1 MCIRA
6 RAWWPRDATAKALTG
21 RPTAAPL
28 SFELRGA
35 LLPALL
41 QRPTRLL
48 LRHATFG
55 PPLAAALADVCRRH
69 VATDAGSKA
78 DADACAA
85 LFGEDDDPLV
95 VNDDDALKGGRLALA
110 QWCCRT
116 LTEEPTAAL
125 DGAFDAFSS
134 LLASDDLR
142 RKQHACAELARV
154 LAALQDR
161 GDDDKASEL
170 ARRLPRRRLEN
181 LARRRCL
188 REAEDAPVHSRVCQ
202 AFVDLAARVR
212 ALCPADGEHDRA
224 RFALELTGGEAR
236 VEVNA
241 GDVPPP
247 WTAEFVLRRDRLD
260 DAAEP
265 PNDDSDEDD
274 DDATDGGATWLAPVV
289 LAGSRAGAELRL
301 QHGGAAFGDG
311 GPDAPDE
318 AACVSVDGQTFEYKV
333 PTEKWVHLAFVCRE
347 RRATSTA
354 ALCPRAF
361 DSYEAAPK
369 HVVEL
374 FADGR
379 LVGCVASAAALPLG
393 AVGLVEGAAP
403 STEKRPRAPPARS
416 PRARRA
422 RALLVRRAHGGR
434 CQAVLRAP
442 GAPGRRPRVVGGVSV
457 GL

>member
-1 MCIRA
+1 MVAARRDGQGLDGPARGRA
-6 RAWWPRDATAKALTG
+6 
-21 RPTAAPL
+21 AA
-28 SFELRGA
+28 FELRGA

-69 VATDAGSKA
+69 VATDAGPKA

-95 VNDDDALKGGRLALA
+95 VNDDDAVKGGRLALA

-265 PNDDSDEDD
+265 PNC
-274 DDATDGGATWLAPVV
+274 L
-289 LAGSRAGAELRL
+289 L
-301 QHGGAAFGDG
+301 
-311 GPDAPDE
+311 
-318 AACVSVDGQTFEYKV
+318 Y
-333 PTEKWVHLAFVCRE
+333 
-347 RRATSTA
+347 TS
-354 ALCPRAF
+354 P
-361 DSYEAAPK
+361 
-369 HVVEL
+369 
-374 FADGR
+374 
-379 LVGCVASAAALPLG
+379 
-393 AVGLVEGAAP
+393 
-403 STEKRPRAPPARS
+403 S
-416 PRARRA
+416 PRDR
-422 RALLVRRAHGGR
+422 G
-434 CQAVLRAP
+434 
-442 GAPGRRPRVVGGVSV
+442 
-457 GL
+457 